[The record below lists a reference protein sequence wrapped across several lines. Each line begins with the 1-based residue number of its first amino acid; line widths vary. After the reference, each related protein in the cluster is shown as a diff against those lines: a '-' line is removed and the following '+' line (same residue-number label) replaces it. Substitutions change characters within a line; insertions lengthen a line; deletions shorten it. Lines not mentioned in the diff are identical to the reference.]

1 MESKTKFILTYV
13 AGIVTGCVLLF
24 VIGCIINTEN
34 SSSSSPEE
42 DIVMFDNPRNT
53 VPGKAFRVIQVLPD
67 GSALASGD
75 DISDDN
81 IGMVVLFLG
90 NEGTSFYDN
99 QKIEIPKG
107 KVAKQIGNYSYMS
120 RSYNEKTVPIVK
132 IMDE

>member
-1 MESKTKFILTYV
+1 
-13 AGIVTGCVLLF
+13 
-24 VIGCIINTEN
+24 
-34 SSSSSPEE
+34 
-42 DIVMFDNPRNT
+42 MFDNPRNT
-53 VPGKAFRVIQVLPD
+53 VPGKAFRVMQVLPD

-75 DISDDN
+75 DFSDDN

-120 RSYNEKTVPIVK
+120 QSYNEKTVPIVK
-132 IMDE
+132 IMNE

>member
-24 VIGCIINTEN
+24 VIGCIINAKN
-34 SSSSSPEE
+34 SSAEKE
-42 DIVMFDNPRNT
+42 DIVMFDSPRNA
-53 VPGKAFRVIQVLPD
+53 VPGKSFKVVQVLPD
-67 GSALASGD
+67 GNALASVD
-75 DISDDN
+75 NVYDDN
-81 IGMVVLFLG
+81 FGVVVLFLG
-90 NEGTSFYDN
+90 DESTSYYDD

-120 RSYNEKTVPIVK
+120 RMNIEKTVPVVK

>member
-24 VIGCIINTEN
+24 VIGCIINAKN
-34 SSSSSPEE
+34 SSAQKE
-42 DIVMFDNPRNT
+42 DIVMFDSPRNA
-53 VPGKAFRVIQVLPD
+53 VPGKSFKVVQVLPD
-67 GSALASGD
+67 GNALARID
-75 DISDDN
+75 NVYDDN
-81 IGMVVLFLG
+81 FGIVVLFLG
-90 NEGTSFYDN
+90 DESTSYYDD

-120 RSYNEKTVPIVK
+120 RMNIEKTVPVVK

>member
-24 VIGCIINTEN
+24 VIGCIINAKN
-34 SSSSSPEE
+34 SSAEKE
-42 DIVMFDNPRNT
+42 DIVMFDSPRNA
-53 VPGKAFRVIQVLPD
+53 VPGKSFKVVQVLPD
-67 GSALASGD
+67 GNALARID
-75 DISDDN
+75 NVYDDN
-81 IGMVVLFLG
+81 FGIVVLFLG
-90 NEGTSFYDN
+90 DESTSYYDD

-120 RSYNEKTVPIVK
+120 RLNIEKTVPVVK

>member
-24 VIGCIINTEN
+24 LIGCIINAKN
-34 SSSSSPEE
+34 SSAEKE
-42 DIVMFDNPRNT
+42 DIVMFDSPRNA
-53 VPGKAFRVIQVLPD
+53 VPGKSFKVVQVLPD
-67 GSALASGD
+67 GNALARID
-75 DISDDN
+75 NVYDDN
-81 IGMVVLFLG
+81 FGIVVLFLG
-90 NEGTSFYDN
+90 DESTSYYDD

-120 RSYNEKTVPIVK
+120 RMNIEKTVPVVK

>member
-24 VIGCIINTEN
+24 VIGCIINAKN
-34 SSSSSPEE
+34 SSAQKE
-42 DIVMFDNPRNT
+42 DIVMFDSPRNA
-53 VPGKAFRVIQVLPD
+53 VPGKSFKVVQVLPD
-67 GSALASGD
+67 GNALASVD
-75 DISDDN
+75 NVYDDN
-81 IGMVVLFLG
+81 FGIVVLFLG
-90 NEGTSFYDN
+90 DENTSYYDD

-120 RSYNEKTVPIVK
+120 RMKIEKTVPVVK

>member
-24 VIGCIINTEN
+24 VIGCIINAKN
-34 SSSSSPEE
+34 SSAEKE
-42 DIVMFDNPRNT
+42 DIVMFDSPRNA
-53 VPGKAFRVIQVLPD
+53 VPGKSFKVVQVLPD
-67 GSALASGD
+67 GNALARID
-75 DISDDN
+75 NVYDDN
-81 IGMVVLFLG
+81 FGIVVLFLG
-90 NEGTSFYDN
+90 DESTSYYDD

-120 RSYNEKTVPIVK
+120 RMKIEKTVPVVK

>member
-24 VIGCIINTEN
+24 VIGSIINAKN
-34 SSSSSPEE
+34 SSAPKE
-42 DIVMFDNPRNT
+42 DIVMFDSPRNA
-53 VPGKAFRVIQVLPD
+53 VPGKSFKVVQVLPD
-67 GSALASGD
+67 GNALASVD
-75 DISDDN
+75 NVYDDN
-81 IGMVVLFLG
+81 FGIVVLFLG
-90 NEGTSFYDN
+90 DESTSYYDN

-120 RSYNEKTVPIVK
+120 RMKIEKTVPVVK

>member
-24 VIGCIINTEN
+24 VIGCIINAKN
-34 SSSSSPEE
+34 SSAQKE
-42 DIVMFDNPRNT
+42 DIVMFDSPRNA
-53 VPGKAFRVIQVLPD
+53 VPGKSFKVIQVLPD
-67 GSALASGD
+67 GNALANVD
-75 DISDDN
+75 NVYDDN
-81 IGMVVLFLG
+81 FGVVVLFLG
-90 NEGTSFYDN
+90 DESTSYYDD

-120 RSYNEKTVPIVK
+120 RMNIEKTVPVVK

>member
-24 VIGCIINTEN
+24 VIGCIINAKN
-34 SSSSSPEE
+34 SSAEKE
-42 DIVMFDNPRNT
+42 DIVMFDSPRNA
-53 VPGKAFRVIQVLPD
+53 VPGKSFKVVQVLPD
-67 GSALASGD
+67 GNALASVD
-75 DISDDN
+75 NVYDDN
-81 IGMVVLFLG
+81 FGVVVLFLG
-90 NEGTSFYDN
+90 DESTSYYDD

-120 RSYNEKTVPIVK
+120 RMKIEKTVPVVK

>member
-24 VIGCIINTEN
+24 VIGCIINAKN
-34 SSSSSPEE
+34 SSAEKE
-42 DIVMFDNPRNT
+42 DIVMFDSPRNA
-53 VPGKAFRVIQVLPD
+53 VPGKSFKVVQVLPD
-67 GSALASGD
+67 GNALARID
-75 DISDDN
+75 NVYDDN
-81 IGMVVLFLG
+81 FGVVVLFLG
-90 NEGTSFYDN
+90 DESTSYYDD

-120 RSYNEKTVPIVK
+120 RMKIEKTVPVVK

>member
-24 VIGCIINTEN
+24 VIGSIINAKN
-34 SSSSSPEE
+34 SSAQKE
-42 DIVMFDNPRNT
+42 DIVMFDSPRNA
-53 VPGKAFRVIQVLPD
+53 VPGKSFKVVQVLPD
-67 GSALASGD
+67 GNALARID
-75 DISDDN
+75 NVYDDN
-81 IGMVVLFLG
+81 FGIVVLFLG
-90 NEGTSFYDN
+90 DESTSYYDD

-120 RSYNEKTVPIVK
+120 RMKIEKTVPVVK